1 MCVLG
6 KSSAPSQAVYGSALA
21 FPFCLY
27 TASQA
32 AGGEKYRPSHIS
44 YAYVRGP
51 VHPRGLLDI
60 KDHAGAFQS
69 PTLSFSFSAAY

>member
-1 MCVLG
+1 MRLG
-6 KSSAPSQAVYGSALA
+6 QIFSTQPGSLRLCLSL
-21 FPFCLY
+21 PLLLY
-27 TASQA
+27 TASRA